1 MFVVFILSFTRT
13 IVTDNRICA
22 LNHDKELPRQIRR
35 NMKGSES
42 EEIFKEKSSN
52 KRPDRKYHRTSKSEK
67 KRKEKKI
74 RKMGCCR
81 EMSSYVYFLIER
93 TRNKILIR
101 KFHDFRIFHSIIRI
115 FPSIICNSMQFWI
128 GDAI

>member
-13 IVTDNRICA
+13 IVTENGVCP

-52 KRPDRKYHRTSKSEK
+52 KRPDRKYHRASKSEK
-67 KRKEKKI
+67 KSKENQENGLLQ
-74 RKMGCCR
+74 RHVQLCL
-81 EMSSYVYFLIER
+81 FFNR
-93 TRNKILIR
+93 TNAK
-101 KFHDFRIFHSIIRI
+101 
-115 FPSIICNSMQFWI
+115 
-128 GDAI
+128 